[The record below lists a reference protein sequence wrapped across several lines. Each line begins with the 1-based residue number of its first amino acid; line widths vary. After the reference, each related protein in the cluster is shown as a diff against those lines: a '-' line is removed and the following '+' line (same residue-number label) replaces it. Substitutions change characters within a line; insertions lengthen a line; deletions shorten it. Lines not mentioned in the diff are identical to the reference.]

1 MSAPSGFDVLVVG
14 GGVVGLACGASLAR
28 AGRRVLLVERHD
40 GLGRETTSRN
50 SQVIHAGLYYPE
62 GSLKAELCVRGRE
75 LLYERCAREGI
86 PHAQLGKVVVATSED
101 QVPDL
106 EALATRAEAN
116 GVPGLEMLDGAAV
129 RRREP
134 DVRAVAGLLSP
145 RTGIVDAHS
154 LCLSYAAELEHH
166 EGVVALH
173 ASVEALE
180 PGPPWRAR
188 VRMGEAEAEEI
199 EVEQVVNAAGLAS
212 DRVAELAGLDVEAL
226 GYRMHWCKG
235 DYFALAP
242 AAPFRFQGLVY
253 PMAVAGGLGV
263 HVTLDLAGRV
273 RFGPDV
279 EYVDRETY
287 VVDAA
292 KAQAFAE
299 VAGRYL
305 PGLRAEWLTPDQAG
319 LRPKLAAPG
328 EGFRDFVVEEA
339 SAHGAPGLVNLIGIE
354 SPGLTAAGAIAERVR
369 GLLA

>member
-1 MSAPSGFDVLVVG
+1 MSNASGFEVLVVG
-14 GGVVGLACGASLAR
+14 GGVVGLACGAALAR
-28 AGRRVLLVERHD
+28 AGRRVLLIERHE

-50 SQVIHAGLYYPE
+50 SQVIHAGLYYPAD
-62 GSLKAELCVRGRE
+62 SLKAELCVRGRE
-75 LLYERCAREGI
+75 LLYERCEREGI
-86 PHAQLGKVVVATSED
+86 PHAQLGKVVVASSEE
-101 QVPDL
+101 QIPEL
-106 EALATRAEAN
+106 EALAARAAAN
-116 GVPGLEMLDGAAV
+116 GVPGLEMLDAEAV

-134 DVRAVAGLLSP
+134 DVQAVAGLLSP

-154 LCLSYAAELEHH
+154 LCLSYAAELESH
-166 EGVVALH
+166 GGIVALP
-173 ASVEALE
+173 ATLEALE

-188 VRMGEAEAEEI
+188 VRMGQEDAEEI
-199 EVEQVVNAAGLAS
+199 EVESIVNAAGLAS
-212 DRVAELAGLDVEAL
+212 DRIAELAGLDVEGL
-226 GYRMHWCKG
+226 GYRLHLCKG

-253 PMAVAGGLGV
+253 PMAVPGGLGV

-279 EYVDRETY
+279 EYVDHETY
-287 VVDAA
+287 VVDES
-292 KAQAFAE
+292 KAEVFAE

-339 SAHGAPGLVNLIGIE
+339 SVHGAPGLVNLIGIE

-369 GLLA
+369 AWLG